1 MSDRAELL
9 KLHDWD
15 ELLFGGFYCLRC
27 TPDDEDNFD
36 DPIAWPCQPLRDAGL
51 TDDEAREI
59 VVAHREK
66 VEAEY
71 RAKKAAEQAEA
82 QRQVN
87 EFNHHYPVGTLV
99 FAYPGCRPEDGTGT
113 RLVTRT
119 RTEAQLSSSG
129 YPVVWVE
136 GEGAYICLTHVD
148 PVSEDVWEAAREAEK
163 PVEPEAAP
171 ESAARLS
178 PEREAEIRDYIATC
192 TNWSLDAIAA
202 RDLLAELA
210 AVRAERDQA
219 QVELTKYVG
228 KEPTIAEEMDYLARC
243 LTAVEDVCSS
253 AEKQATRRENPL
265 PVPEWVEHV
274 RVAARGER
282 HEDLNDN
289 RRRLF
294 VDGKGN
300 GWISVCHDDGTEWIV
315 PVQPEAAVEQDVRDI
330 ADETGSVR
338 EIGRCW

>member
-15 ELLFGGFYCLRC
+15 ELLFGGFYCLHC
-27 TPDDEDNFD
+27 TPDDEDSFD
-36 DPIAWPCQPLRDAGL
+36 DPIAWPCQSLRDAGL

-59 VVAHREK
+59 IVAHREK

-87 EFNHHYPVGTLV
+87 EFNHRYPVGTVV

-148 PVSEDVWEAAREAEK
+148 PVSEDVWDAAREAEK
-163 PVEPEAAP
+163 PVEPEVAP

-178 PEREAEIRDYIATC
+178 PERETEIRDYIATC

-210 AVRAERDQA
+210 AVRTERDQA
-219 QVELTKYVG
+219 RAALRDATEQIARLEADFGEAVVTSEALNRALHDEKLAGSALYAALTT
-228 KEPTIAEEMDYLARC
+228 PTTPEQRQAALDQFKAVARC
-243 LTAVEDVCSS
+243 E
-253 AEKQATRRENPL
+253 E
-265 PVPEWVEHV
+265 
-274 RVAARGER
+274 
-282 HEDLNDN
+282 
-289 RRRLF
+289 
-294 VDGKGN
+294 
-300 GWISVCHDDGTEWIV
+300 
-315 PVQPEAAVEQDVRDI
+315 PVQ
-330 ADETGSVR
+330 
-338 EIGRCW
+338 